1 MTKKEIDQ
9 LAETIVNIL
18 LEKQKVMDD
27 AFKKDVENMLDGQE
41 DVSFGVITKDDVLK
55 DQLERLEH
63 SLEVALAQEDFKECA
78 KLKQKIEEF
87 KTKYDM

>member
-9 LAETIVNIL
+9 LAETIVNLL

-63 SLEVALAQEDFKECA
+63 SLEVALEQEDFKKCA

>member
-1 MTKKEIDQ
+1 MTKKEINQ
-9 LAETIVNIL
+9 LAETIVNL
-18 LEKQKVMDD
+18 LMEKQKVIDD
-27 AFKKDVENMLDGQE
+27 EFKKDVENMLDNQE
-41 DVSFGVITKDDVLK
+41 GVSFGVITKDDVLK

-87 KTKYDM
+87 KTKYNM

>member
-9 LAETIVNIL
+9 IAEAVVNLL
-18 LEKQKVMDD
+18 LERQKVMDD

-55 DQLERLEH
+55 DQLDKLEL
-63 SLEVALAQEDFKECA
+63 SLKAAEEQENFKECV
-78 KLKQKIEEF
+78 KLQQKIEEF
-87 KTKYDM
+87 KNKHNM

>member
-1 MTKKEIDQ
+1 MTKEEINQ
-9 LAETIVNIL
+9 LAETIVNL
-18 LEKQKVMDD
+18 LMEKQKVIDD
-27 AFKKDVENMLDGQE
+27 EFKKDVENMLDSQE
-41 DVSFGVITKDDVLK
+41 GVSFGVITKDDVLK

-87 KTKYDM
+87 KTKYNM

>member
-1 MTKKEIDQ
+1 MTKEDIHH
-9 LAETIVNIL
+9 LAVTIVNL
-18 LEKQKVMDD
+18 LMEKQKVIDD
-27 AFKKDVENMLDGQE
+27 EFKKDVENMLDNQE
-41 DVSFGVITKDDVLK
+41 GVSFGVITKDDVLK

-87 KTKYDM
+87 KTKYNM